1 MERARAGA
9 GNAAVVID
17 TRALWQIRLRRAL
30 PRYLLGALACAGILA
45 SARFAIAPPQPQL
58 AHAPAG
64 PPPADQSAGAYASL
78 FARRYLTW
86 AGAEPLSS
94 AHALEPFTG
103 AAMEPAAGV
112 RLPAGGE
119 QHVEWL
125 EVVQSR
131 TPVAGEHVYTIAAQ
145 TDTAGL
151 VYLAVSV
158 QRQADG
164 TLALAHYPAF
174 VGAPAYG
181 PALATARTR
190 EVNEPG
196 LQTVVERA
204 LRNYLAGSDANL
216 AADLAGGAQVSP
228 PRLGLTLDSIGRLQ
242 WAPGG
247 GAVLAL
253 VQAHDGRAVH
263 YSLEYELDVS
273 WSAGRWV
280 IAAVEMDP
288 RT

>member
-1 MERARAGA
+1 MGRTRASG
-9 GNAAVVID
+9 GDAAVFIG
-17 TRALWQIRLRRAL
+17 TRPLWQIRLRRAL
-30 PRYLLGALACAGILA
+30 PRYLLAALACAGIVA
-45 SARFAIAPPQPQL
+45 SARFAIAPPQSRVIRALLQPS
-58 AHAPAG
+58 
-64 PPPADQSAGAYASL
+64 ADQSAAAFAAL

-94 AHALEPFTG
+94 ARALEPFTG
-103 AAMEPAAGV
+103 VAMEPAVGV
-112 RLPAGGE
+112 RLPAAGE

-125 EVVQSR
+125 EIVQSR
-131 TPVAGEHVYTIAAQ
+131 APLPGEHVYTVAVQ

-151 VYLAVSV
+151 LYLVVSV
-158 QRQADG
+158 QREADG

-181 PALATARTR
+181 PALAQARTR
-190 EVNEPG
+190 DVSDAG
-196 LQTVVERA
+196 LQIVVERA

-216 AADLAGGAQVSP
+216 AADLAGGAQVSL
-228 PRLGLTLDSIGRLQ
+228 PRLGLILDSLGRLQ

-253 VQAHDGRAVH
+253 AQAHDGRGVH

-273 WSAGRWV
+273 WTASRWE
-280 IAAVEMDP
+280 ISAVEMDP
-288 RT
+288 RV